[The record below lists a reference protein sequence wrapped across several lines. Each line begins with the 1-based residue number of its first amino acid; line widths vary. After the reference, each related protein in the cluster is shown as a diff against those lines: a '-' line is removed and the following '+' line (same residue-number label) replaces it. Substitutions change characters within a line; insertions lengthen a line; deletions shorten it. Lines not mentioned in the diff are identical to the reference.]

1 VIVRTAA
8 YLLGFAVAALAACG
22 GDDSSDPREP
32 HDVPVLEIEASRRH
46 PVCLQI
52 IEDLPDE
59 VETLP
64 VIDCA
69 VPHTHEI
76 YATLVYTEKDVYP
89 GEEELSSFA
98 QVECLSEFERFVGIS
113 AFDSSLSY
121 TWIVPSL
128 DGWNKEDDRKVF
140 CILTN
145 RDPAEGTL
153 EGSMRA
159 SNR

>member
-1 VIVRTAA
+1 MVRTAP
-8 YLLGFAVAALAACG
+8 YLFVLAVASLAACG

-32 HDVPVLEIEASRRH
+32 HDVPVLEINASRRH
-46 PVCLQI
+46 PVCLQVT
-52 IEDLPDE
+52 EDLPDE

-76 YATLVYTEKDVYP
+76 YGTREYAGKDVYP

-98 QVECLSEFERFVGIS
+98 QVACLDAFEPFVGIS

-128 DGWNKEDDRKVF
+128 DGWNKEDDREVL
-140 CILTN
+140 CILTS
-145 RDPAEGTL
+145 RDGQELVGTQR
-153 EGSMRA
+153 S
-159 SNR
+159 SNA

>member
-1 VIVRTAA
+1 VRTA
-8 YLLGFAVAALAACG
+8 LLLSFAVVALAACG
-22 GDDSSDPREP
+22 DDDSSDPNEP

-46 PVCLQI
+46 PVCLLI
-52 IEDLPDE
+52 TEDLPDE

-64 VIDCA
+64 VIDCT

-76 YATLVYTEKDVYP
+76 YSTVVYTESDVYP
-89 GEEELSSFA
+89 GEEALSSFA
-98 QVECLSEFERFVGIS
+98 QVECLSEFEKFVGIS

-128 DGWNKEDDRKVF
+128 DGWNNDDDRKVL

-145 RDPAEGTL
+145 RDPNDGTL
-153 EGSMRA
+153 DGSMRA